1 MRSFPTITP
10 PIISKT
16 ILKSFHPPTWST
28 LQYQGTS
35 WGLRASAAAAL
46 ALLLAL
52 LPMDAAEAARS
63 GGRMGG
69 RMGGS
74 SRGFAARPP
83 PRAAV
88 PRGGTARGSA
98 GPRIS
103 IGMLGGI
110 ATQV

>member
-16 ILKSFHPPTWST
+16 ILKSCHPPTRST

-69 RMGGS
+69 S
-74 SRGFAARPP
+74 SRGFAAQPP

-103 IGMLGGI
+103 IGMPGGI

>member
-16 ILKSFHPPTWST
+16 ILKSCHPPTRST

-69 RMGGS
+69 S

-88 PRGGTARGSA
+88 PRGGGTARGSA